1 MTQLT
6 SPRIKT
12 SPDYWSEAIDA
23 LARNDL
29 ALVGL
34 FNAYQGECLTGG
46 GDAFCTLANSIV
58 GQQISVKAA
67 DSIWKRLESRLG
79 HVNPE
84 RVLVTS
90 VDDLRADGLSSRK
103 VEYLTDLARHF
114 IDGRIDPV
122 HFDEMEDEAVIQ
134 RLTDVRGIG
143 RWTAE
148 MFLIFHLLRQDVL
161 PLDDIGLQRGV
172 ARHYGWEYPFPL
184 KRLEQ
189 FAERWRP
196 YRTVATWFLWRSLDP
211 VPVAY

>member
-1 MTQLT
+1 MTT
-6 SPRIKT
+6 INPVRIK
-12 SPDYWSEAIDA
+12 SQPAYWADA
-23 LARNDL
+23 VDFLARNDL

-34 FNAYQGECLTGG
+34 LNAYQGECLTGG

-67 DSIWKRLESRLG
+67 DSIWKRLELRLG

-84 RVLVTS
+84 NVLVS
-90 VDDLRADGLSSRK
+90 SPEDLRADGLSNRK

-114 IDGRIDPV
+114 TDGRIDPT
-122 HFDEMEDEAVIQ
+122 HFDTLDDEDVIR

-184 KRLEQ
+184 KRLES
-189 FAERWRP
+189 FAERWKP
-196 YRTVATWFLWRSLDP
+196 YRTVATWYLWRSLDP